1 MIDLKG
7 DFDTEVEIKNAIK
20 ALKKLLKVYIVNS
33 DIESANEVL
42 GLIEK
47 LHCQFEFI
55 INNKL

>member
-7 DFDTEVEIKNAIK
+7 DFDTEVELKNAIK

-42 GLIEK
+42 GLIEN
-47 LHCQFEFI
+47 LHCQFELI